1 MKALTSLTSRL
12 VLPLTLC
19 GALLALPA
27 LAAGTQVKVTADTFV
42 IDQVTNKATFT
53 GAVVI
58 TRGSMT
64 MWADKAVVN
73 YGDGGEGDIDG
84 LDATGNVRIK
94 TTGQEATGKRAVF
107 TPDNS
112 TVRLSGNV
120 KVTNATGTMTGPEL
134 TINLAT
140 NNSVFKG
147 SEGGRVTG
155 VFTPQ

>member
-1 MKALTSLTSRL
+1 MRWWLAL
-12 VLPLTLC
+12 
-19 GALLALPA
+19 LLALFVAPA
-27 LAAGTQVKVTADTFV
+27 LAAGTPVKITANSFV
-42 IDQVTNKATFT
+42 IDQGTNKATFT

-58 TRGSMT
+58 TRGTMT

-73 YGDGGEGDIDG
+73 YGNGGEADIDG
-84 LDATGNVRIK
+84 LEASGNVRIT
-94 TTGQEATGKRAVF
+94 TTGQEATGNRAVF

-120 KVTNATGTMTGPEL
+120 RVKNASGTMSGPEL
-134 TINLAT
+134 TINLSSNT
-140 NNSVFKG
+140 STFRG

>member
-1 MKALTSLTSRL
+1 MKLLPALLIALTASLA
-12 VLPLTLC
+12 P
-19 GALLALPA
+19 LPA
-27 LAAGTQVKVTADTFV
+27 LAAGTPVKITADSFT
-42 IDQVTNKATFT
+42 IDQATNKATFS

-73 YGDGGEGDIDG
+73 YGTGGEGDIDG

-94 TTGQEATGKRAVF
+94 TTGQEATGSRAIF

-120 KVTNATGTMTGPEL
+120 RVRNATGTMSGPEL
-134 TINLAT
+134 TINLSSNT
-140 NNSVFKG
+140 SVFKG

>member
-1 MKALTSLTSRL
+1 MKFRLALLF
-12 VLPLTLC
+12 
-19 GALLALPA
+19 ALLATPA
-27 LAAGTQVKVTADTFV
+27 LAAGTPVKITADSFV
-42 IDQVTNKATFT
+42 IDQGTNNATFT

-73 YGDGGEGDIDG
+73 YGNGGEADIDG

-94 TTGQEATGKRAVF
+94 TTGQEASGNRAIF

-112 TVRLSGNV
+112 LVRLSGNV
-120 KVTNATGTMTGPEL
+120 KVKSAQGTMSGPEL
-134 TINLAT
+134 TINLSSNT
-140 NNSVFKG
+140 STFKG

>member
-1 MKALTSLTSRL
+1 MRLWLAL
-12 VLPLTLC
+12 
-19 GALLALPA
+19 LLALISLPV
-27 LAAGTQVKVTADTFV
+27 LAAATPVKVTADSFV
-42 IDQVTNKATFT
+42 IDQGTNKATFT

-73 YGDGGEGDIDG
+73 YGNGGEADIDG

-94 TTGQEATGKRAVF
+94 TTGQEATGNRALF

-112 TVRLSGNV
+112 TVRLTGNV
-120 KVTNATGTMTGPEL
+120 VVKNTTGTMSGPEL
-134 TINLAT
+134 TINLSSNT
-140 NNSVFKG
+140 STFKG

>member
-1 MKALTSLTSRL
+1 MRFWLAL
-12 VLPLTLC
+12 
-19 GALLALPA
+19 LLALFLAAPA
-27 LAAGTQVKVTADTFV
+27 LAAATPVKITADTFV
-42 IDQVTNKATFT
+42 IDQATNKATFT

-73 YGDGGEGDIDG
+73 YGTGGEGDIDG

-94 TTGQEATGKRAVF
+94 TTGQEATGSRAIF

-112 TVRLSGNV
+112 TVRLTGGV
-120 KVTNATGTMTGPEL
+120 KVKNASGTMSGPEL
-134 TINLAT
+134 TINLSSNT
-140 NNSVFKG
+140 SVFKG

>member
-1 MKALTSLTSRL
+1 MKMRLASL
-12 VLPLTLC
+12 LTLVA
-19 GALLALPA
+19 GLAVAPA
-27 LAAGTQVKVTADTFV
+27 LAETPVQVTADSFV
-42 IDQVTNKATFT
+42 IDQTTDKATFT

-73 YGDGGEGDIDG
+73 YGNGGESDIDQ

-94 TTGQEATGKRAVF
+94 TTGQEATSNRAVF

-112 TVRLSGNV
+112 TVRMTGNV
-120 KVTNATGTMTGPEL
+120 RVNNANGTLSGPEL
-134 TINLAT
+134 IINLSSNT
-140 NNSVFKG
+140 STFKG

>member
-1 MKALTSLTSRL
+1 MKALTSVRSWL
-12 VLPLTLC
+12 VLLLALC
-19 GALLALPA
+19 GALLALPG
-27 LAAGTQVKVTADTFV
+27 LAAGTAVTVTADSFV
-42 IDQVTNKATFT
+42 IDEATKKATFT
-53 GAVVI
+53 GTVVI

-94 TTGQEATGKRAVF
+94 TTGQEATGTRAVF

-112 TVRLSGNV
+112 TVRLTGNV
-120 KVTNATGTMTGPEL
+120 KVTNATGTMSGPEL
-134 TINLAT
+134 TINLAS
-140 NNSVFKG
+140 NSSVFKG
-147 SEGGRVTG
+147 SEKGRVTG

>member
-1 MKALTSLTSRL
+1 MRYWLALL
-12 VLPLTLC
+12 LTLF
-19 GALLALPA
+19 AIPA
-27 LAAGTQVKVTADTFV
+27 LAAGTPVKITADSFV
-42 IDQVTNKATFT
+42 IDQGSDKATFT

-73 YGDGGEGDIDG
+73 YGNGGEADIDG

-94 TTGQEATGKRAVF
+94 TTGQEATGNRAVF

-120 KVTNATGTMTGPEL
+120 KVKNANGTMSGPEL
-134 TINLAT
+134 TINLSSNT
-140 NNSVFKG
+140 STFKG

>member
-1 MKALTSLTSRL
+1 MRYLL
-12 VLPLTLC
+12 
-19 GALLALPA
+19 ALLLALATFALPA
-27 LAAGTQVKVTADTFV
+27 LAAGTPVKISADSFT
-42 IDQVTNKATFT
+42 IDQATNKATFS

-73 YGDGGEGDIDG
+73 YGTGGEGDIDG

-94 TTGQEATGKRAVF
+94 TTGQEATGNRAIF

-120 KVTNATGTMTGPEL
+120 RVRNASGTMSGPEL
-134 TINLAT
+134 TINLAS
-140 NNSVFKG
+140 NSSVFKG

>member
-1 MKALTSLTSRL
+1 MRFWLAL
-12 VLPLTLC
+12 
-19 GALLALPA
+19 LLALVAAPA
-27 LAAGTQVKVTADTFV
+27 LAAGTPVKITADSFV
-42 IDQVTNKATFT
+42 IDQATNKATFS

-73 YGDGGEGDIDG
+73 YGSGGEGDIDG

-94 TTGQEATGKRAVF
+94 TTGQEASGSRALF

-112 TVRLSGNV
+112 LIRLSGNV
-120 KVTNATGTMTGPEL
+120 KVKNATGNMSGPEL
-134 TINLAT
+134 TINLSSNT
-140 NNSVFKG
+140 SVFKG

>member
-1 MKALTSLTSRL
+1 MK
-12 VLPLTLC
+12 V
-19 GALLALPA
+19 LLALLLAIGLAFPA
-27 LAAGTQVKVTADTFV
+27 LAAGTPVKITADSFT
-42 IDQVTNKATFT
+42 IDQATNKATFS

-73 YGDGGEGDIDG
+73 YGNGGEGDIDG

-94 TTGQEATGKRAVF
+94 TTGQEATGNRAVF

-120 KVTNATGTMTGPEL
+120 RVKNATGTMSGPEL
-134 TINLAT
+134 TINLSSNT
-140 NNSVFKG
+140 SVFKG

>member
-1 MKALTSLTSRL
+1 MRS
-12 VLPLTLC
+12 
-19 GALLALPA
+19 LLALLLALCAAPA
-27 LAAGTQVKVTADTFV
+27 LAAGTPVQITADSFV
-42 IDQVTNKATFT
+42 IDQGSDKATFT

-73 YGDGGEGDIDG
+73 YGDGGEADIDG

-94 TTGQEATGKRAVF
+94 TTGQEATGNRAVF

-120 KVTNATGTMTGPEL
+120 KVKNATGTMSGPEL
-134 TINLAT
+134 TINLSSNT
-140 NNSVFKG
+140 STFKG